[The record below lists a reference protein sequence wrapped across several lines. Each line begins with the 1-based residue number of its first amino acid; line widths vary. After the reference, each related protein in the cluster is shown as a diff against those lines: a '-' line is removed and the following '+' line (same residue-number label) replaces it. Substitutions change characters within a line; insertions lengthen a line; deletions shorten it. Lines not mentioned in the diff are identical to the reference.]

1 MMVLFNEFD
10 IVKIILRRKK
20 IKLILDLGKV

>member
-10 IVKIILRRKK
+10 IVKIILGRKK